1 MLIDDD
7 DGNNTNNDS
16 VSDSGYGSLPVDTIL
31 ATDGVYTVLKEPI
44 ECKGCHTMHFWY
56 IRTGEG
62 HRCVSCVVKEDK
74 IKAEQAEKAE
84 QKVNEG

>member
-1 MLIDDD
+1 M
-7 DGNNTNNDS
+7 DGNNSDSNISGDSDVSKDS
-16 VSDSGYGSLPVDTIL
+16 VSSVNSLSSDTIL

-74 IKAEQAEKAE
+74 LKT
-84 QKVNEG
+84 EG

>member
-1 MLIDDD
+1 MDSNNSDSNISG
-7 DGNNTNNDS
+7 DGNVSDDS
-16 VSDSGYGSLPVDTIL
+16 VNSLSSDTIL

-74 IKAEQAEKAE
+74 IKTEQAE